1 MNDPLWTRIPR
12 WIESS
17 GLPTMIRN
25 QLGLE
30 CWTLFRKLIAMECD
44 ANLTPDW
51 FEFELI
57 TLSQQT
63 GLTQNEV
70 RDTLISLEE
79 AKLIERHE
87 ADDTIQQAR
96 ILSPLPLT
104 DDLDTLRAQIAGP
117 HGGRFALRYAES
129 IDQLDKTQR
138 VVFLYQMVF
147 GPRFTP
153 RIVEDLEEISN
164 CYDMAVIYDVFSEA
178 HRRNAKQFSWIK
190 SKLSASIE
198 TEKAEPASR
207 RS

>member
-17 GLPTMIRN
+17 GLPKVMRN

-51 FEFELI
+51 FECDLPS
-57 TLSQQT
+57 LSQQT
-63 GLTQNEV
+63 GLTQDEI
-70 RDTLISLEE
+70 RDALIRLEK
-79 AKLIERHE
+79 ADYIARHE
-87 ADDTIQQAR
+87 AEATVQQVR
-96 ILSPLPLT
+96 ILSPLPLPYG
-104 DDLDTLRAQIAGP
+104 LDALRAQTAGP
-117 HGGRFALRYAES
+117 HGGRFALRYAEP
-129 IDQLDKTQR
+129 IDQLDKAQR

-178 HRRNAKQFSWIK
+178 HRRNAKHFSWIK

-198 TEKAEPASR
+198 A
-207 RS
+207 